1 MKARRASRG
10 YTFIELLMALALF
23 AIAVM
28 GIIALQKITIVSNTH
43 AKNMAVAQRI
53 AQAWAGQLEMDATEW
68 STNFGSGFLNGNGTW
83 ARPGY
88 IASRNFGAA
97 FDALGNP
104 VPDNELGRARFC
116 SHVRMS
122 WLYPTTMGVGGNG
135 LLRAEIR
142 VFWLREGM
150 QPLDTT
156 VTMCSATQTAV
167 QARNIGL
174 ATDLYHF
181 VYQTVGVKQHFRI

>member
-1 MKARRASRG
+1 MKARGASRG

-43 AKNMAVAQRI
+43 AKNMAIAQRI

-68 STNFGSGFLNGNGTW
+68 STNFGSGFLNGSGTW
-83 ARPGY
+83 TRPGY

-122 WLYPTTMGVGGNG
+122 WLYPTTMGMGGNG

-150 QPLDTT
+150 QPLDTN